1 MQQYNWPHLQNA
13 PKWSYN
19 DQSSNVVYDIEED
32 AGVSVEEELIT
43 ESEEV
48 EEVQRGVSS
57 AVEESDDENLEE

>member
-1 MQQYNWPHLQNA
+1 LQQYTRPHPPNA

-19 DQSSNVVYDIEED
+19 DQSSNVIYGTEED

-57 AVEESDDENLEE
+57 AAESDDENLEE